1 MSTEVRL
8 GPVSYLVLGII
19 AMRGPSTPYD
29 LKRMVQLSV
38 GNFWPFPHTQ
48 LYDEPKRLAEA
59 GLLEETREETGR
71 RRRHY
76 AITDAGRRRLA
87 EWLTEPVSTP
97 TEYRDLGLLKLFF
110 AELAE
115 PGDVLALAHEQAAAQ
130 RASSPA
136 TRRSSRASRPAGAGL
151 ACALRRARRPPCPGR
166 RGVLGRGR
174 RARVPGRR
182 RLGWAGPAAAVDDL
196 PARRIRAGQDAT

>member
-1 MSTEVRL
+1 VSTDVRL

-59 GLLEETREETGR
+59 GLLEETREDTGR

-76 AITDAGRRRLA
+76 AITDAGRRPLA
-87 EWLTEPVSTP
+87 EWLSEPVTTP

-115 PGDVLALAHEQAAAQ
+115 PDAVLALAQEQAAAQ
-130 RASSPA
+130 RTQLAGYEALIARFAGRPELA
-136 TRRSSRASRPAGAGL
+136 TRVRSAELGVRL
-151 ACALRRARRPPCPGR
+151 AR
-166 RGVLGRGR
+166 
-174 RARVPGRR
+174 
-182 RLGWAGPAAAVDDL
+182 AAAEFWEDVVERESG
-196 PARRIRAGQDAT
+196 ADADAAYGRLDQAL